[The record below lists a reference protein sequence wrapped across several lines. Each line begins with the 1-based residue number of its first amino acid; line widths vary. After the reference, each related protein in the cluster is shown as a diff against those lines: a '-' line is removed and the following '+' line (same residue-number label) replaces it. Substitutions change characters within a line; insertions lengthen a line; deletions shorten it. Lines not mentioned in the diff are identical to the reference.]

1 MDDVSDFNFV
11 RFMEKY
17 NLKTIA
23 NEAMVIEEY
32 KVFAEEKGYFYET
45 RS

>member
-1 MDDVSDFNFV
+1 
-11 RFMEKY
+11 MERY

-23 NEAMVIEEY
+23 NESMVIEEY
-32 KVFAEEKGYFYET
+32 KVSVEEKGYFYEN